1 MLSGYEI
8 VLFGCW
14 VVTFRRTIMLPVS
27 GLKDDGTILV
37 GLSSLSDQLKCLRTA
52 LFLWAVI
59 QRVLAIT
66 C

>member
-1 MLSGYEI
+1 
-8 VLFGCW
+8 
-14 VVTFRRTIMLPVS
+14 MLPVS